1 MKKLLLN
8 IFLLSFT
15 SLILWA
21 EGSNNQKRFVG
32 GNLKDKTTSVKEAS
46 EAEVVDLSKA
56 AVEFSINYKDIMGDD
71 RELSALAVA
80 GIIAIP
86 QSYIEEAPDSEKKL
100 LSEKFLQVYK
110 IFDDN
115 TVKIT
120 VLNKISSC
128 SLNGSAFTSTLNDF
142 IKNEN
147 PASYD
152 MALVKTIIQTIGNIG
167 DADSFGILFE
177 AIPKKDWELLRGDLE
192 KSFKMLL
199 SDNQNLTLELISKG
213 NPLELRTIFDLIAKN
228 DESSKKFSAE
238 IAENVLLRS
247 IYIIDNSSS
256 AGEDLPVLQ
265 QEALALLKNLQWTR
279 ASNTAVKYFEQ
290 AATEYKN
297 GVIKEEDFC
306 SIITSIPIVSPIA
319 SIQPL
324 SSYLVSLN
332 QLMEDKSYTPAEN
345 VVLSLIYALG
355 SVGDKNAFDALL
367 GVTYYEYSNTVIA
380 AARDALAKLKW

>member
-8 IFLLSFT
+8 VFLLSFT

-152 MALVKTIIQTIGNIG
+152 MALVKTIIQTLGNIG

-199 SDNQNLTLELISKG
+199 SDNQNLTLDLISKG

-228 DESSKKFSAE
+228 DENSKNFSAE

-290 AATEYKN
+290 AAREYKN

-345 VVLSLIYALG
+345 VVLSLISALG

>member
-128 SLNGSAFTSTLNDF
+128 SLNGRAFTSTLNDF

-228 DESSKKFSAE
+228 DENSKNFSAE

-290 AATEYKN
+290 AASEYKN

-345 VVLSLIYALG
+345 VVLSLISALG